1 MKLLALIAALLI
13 NGYLPPGGW
22 RSARGFF
29 RYAARLQAR
38 LMPLRA
44 WDNGLGLT
52 LVLLPLLLPMALV
65 QWTLGDALSG
75 LIGLALSVAALC
87 FAFGGGETLETE
99 VAAFT
104 AAWRRGDEAGAAA
117 ALHQLSGGRDRTE
130 AFEAMPEAAIGHLLL
145 RARTRLFAPVLW
157 FVLIGPLGAFGYR
170 LVVLARAFGNCQDN
184 AGPGYC
190 GRAEKLLALLDWLP
204 DRLMAVALA
213 LAGHFSAAWNVWEE
227 ESAMPSSR
235 RLAETGMAALGVPPA
250 TVPRDLTADAVDD
263 AHALLRR
270 TIYVWL
276 ALVAAGVLFA
286 IG

>member
-44 WDNGLGLT
+44 WDNGLGLA
-52 LVLLPLLLPMALV
+52 LLLLPLLLPVALV
-65 QWTLGDALSG
+65 QWTLGGALSG

-104 AAWRRGDEAGAAA
+104 AAWRRGDKAGAAA
-117 ALHQLSGGRDRTE
+117 ALNQLAGGRGGTM

-157 FVLIGPLGAFGYR
+157 FVVIGPMGAFGYR
-170 LVVLARAFGNCQDN
+170 LVVLARAFGNCHDN

-190 GRAEKLLALLDWLP
+190 GRAERLLALLNWLP

-213 LAGHFSAAWNVWEE
+213 LAGHFSAAWNVWEG
-227 ESAMPSSR
+227 ESAAPPSR
-235 RLAETGMAALGVPPA
+235 RLAETGMAALGVPLA

>member
-13 NGYLPPGGW
+13 NGYLPSGGW

-44 WDNGLGLT
+44 WDNGLGLA
-52 LVLLPLLLPMALV
+52 LVLLPLLLPVALI
-65 QWTLGDALSG
+65 QWTLGGALSG
-75 LIGLALSVAALC
+75 LVGLALSVAALC
-87 FAFGGGETLETE
+87 FAFGGGEALEVE

-117 ALHQLSGGRDRTE
+117 ALKQLAGGRDDAV

-170 LVVLARAFGNCQDN
+170 VVVMARAFGDCRDN

-204 DRLMAVALA
+204 DRLMAMALA

-227 ESAMPSSR
+227 ESAAPPRR
-235 RLAETGMAALGVPPA
+235 RLSETGMAALGVPLA
-250 TVPRDLTADAVDD
+250 DAPRDLTADAVDD